1 MRLTAKLQQMATA
14 ALGFA
19 CCWLLYFMLL
29 AGNLP
34 MLLKFFHSVDIEGGW
49 TMILQQEHGWKVI
62 GISVGVVISGN
73 VAWLVSKIFERR
85 FVEVWTKK

>member
-1 MRLTAKLQQMATA
+1 MQFSKKLYQATMA
-14 ALGFA
+14 ALCFA

-29 AGNLP
+29 ASNLP
-34 MLLKFFHSVDIEGGW
+34 MLLKFFHSVDLEGGW
-49 TMILQQEHGWKVI
+49 AALLQQEHGWKVV
-62 GISVGVVISGN
+62 GLSVAVVIAGN

>member
-1 MRLTAKLQQMATA
+1 MQLTGKFYQASIA

-19 CCWLLYFMLL
+19 CCWILYFMLL

-34 MLLKFFHSVDIEGGW
+34 MLLKFFHTVDLEGGW
-49 TMILQQEHGWKVI
+49 LVVLQHENGWKLL
-62 GISVGVVISGN
+62 GLSVAVVLAGN
-73 VAWLVSKIFERR
+73 VAWLVSKIFERK

>member
-1 MRLTAKLQQMATA
+1 MRLSGKLYQATVA

-34 MLLKFFHSVDIEGGW
+34 MLLKFFHSVDLEGGW
-49 TMILQQEHGWKVI
+49 TVVLQQEHGWKVV
-62 GISVGVVISGN
+62 GLSVVVVIAGN

>member
-1 MRLTAKLQQMATA
+1 MRLSEKLHQASIA

-34 MLLKFFHSVDIEGGW
+34 MLLKFFHTVDMEGGW
-49 TMILQQEHGWKVI
+49 TMILQQEQGWKVI
-62 GISVGVVISGN
+62 GLAVAVVVSGN

>member
-1 MRLTAKLQQMATA
+1 MRLSGKLYQASIA
-14 ALGFA
+14 AMGFA

-34 MLLKFFHSVDIEGGW
+34 MLLKFFHAVDLEGGW
-49 TMILQQEHGWKVI
+49 SVILQQEHGWKVL
-62 GISVGVVISGN
+62 GLSVLVVIAGN
-73 VAWLVSKIFERR
+73 LAWLVSKIFERR

>member
-1 MRLTAKLQQMATA
+1 MSLSGKLRQASIA
-14 ALGFA
+14 ALCFA

-34 MLLKFFHSVDIEGGW
+34 MLLKFFHTVDMEGGW
-49 TMILQQEHGWKVI
+49 TMILQQEQGWRVV
-62 GISVGVVISGN
+62 GLSVGVVVSGN